1 MRIEVCH
8 WGLSNTEKTSDA
20 IRQVLG
26 LRLLT
31 WPLNA
36 RKSMKHLNVKFFSGI
51 CLLASAS
58 VWYVYRGPITPA
70 NASTPAASE
79 KASRPRGS
87 DAPVTVNVVTA
98 NKQDVPVELE
108 ASGTVVALNTVELR
122 PQTTS
127 LLKGVHI
134 KEGQFVRSGE
144 LLFTLD
150 DRNDRAN
157 LDKAHAQLARD
168 QAALSD
174 LERQYKRS
182 QELVAQKF
190 ISQGASDTLQT
201 QVEAQQALLKSDQAA
216 VQLAKIAISNGS
228 IFAPMAGRVGAI
240 NVASGSLVQPSST
253 LVSLTQ
259 INPIS
264 VSFSVPEASLQ
275 SLLGAHRRGT
285 VVVTA
290 THANADTKLAGKL
303 SFIDNA
309 VDPVAGTIRVKAQFD
324 NSDTAL
330 WPGQYV
336 NTKITVSTLKE
347 AVVVPLAALVTATS
361 GKLVY
366 AMQEDKTARPF
377 PVGLLYSFGA
387 SVVVSGLQGGEKIIV
402 EGKQNL
408 RSGSKVQEAP
418 TLADAGKEPDKKRSR
433 KETNASLGSVL

>member
-1 MRIEVCH
+1 M
-8 WGLSNTEKTSDA
+8 K
-20 IRQVLG
+20 
-26 LRLLT
+26 
-31 WPLNA
+31 PLNA
-36 RKSMKHLNVKFFSGI
+36 KIFTGI

-58 VWYVYRGPITPA
+58 VWYVYQGPITPA
-70 NASTPAASE
+70 NASIPAPAE
-79 KASRPRGS
+79 KASKPRGS
-87 DAPVTVNVVTA
+87 DAPVTVNVVSA
-98 NKQDVPVELE
+98 RKQDVPVELQ

-122 PQTTS
+122 PQTIS

-134 KEGQFVRSGE
+134 KEGQFVRAGD

-157 LDKAHAQLARD
+157 LDKANAQLARD
-168 QAALSD
+168 QASLSD

-182 QELVAQKF
+182 LDLVAQKF

-228 IFAPMAGRVGAI
+228 IVAPMAGRVGAI
-240 NVASGSLVQPSST
+240 NVTPGSLVQPSST
-253 LVSLTQ
+253 LTSLTQ

-275 SLLGAHRRGT
+275 SLLAAQRRGA
-285 VVVTA
+285 VVVKVSRANTDA
-290 THANADTKLAGKL
+290 TLAGKL

-309 VDPVAGTIRVKAQFD
+309 VDPVAGTIRVKAEFD
-324 NSDTAL
+324 NRNTDL

-336 NTKITVSTLKE
+336 NTTIAVSTLKE
-347 AVVVPLAALVTATS
+347 AVVVPLAALVTATK

-366 AMQEDKTARPF
+366 AMQEDKTAKPY
-377 PVGLLYSFGA
+377 PVELLYNFGA
-387 SVVVSGLQGGEKIIV
+387 SAVVSGLRGGEKIIV

-408 RSGSKVQEAP
+408 RTGSKVQEAS
-418 TLADAGKEPDKKRSR
+418 TLADAGKEAGKKRSH
-433 KETNASLGSVL
+433 KQADGNQGSAL

>member
-1 MRIEVCH
+1 
-8 WGLSNTEKTSDA
+8 
-20 IRQVLG
+20 
-26 LRLLT
+26 
-31 WPLNA
+31 
-36 RKSMKHLNVKFFSGI
+36 MKHLNVKIFTGI
-51 CLLASAS
+51 CLLAGAS
-58 VWYVYRGPITPA
+58 GWYVYRGPITPA
-70 NASTPAASE
+70 NASIPAASE

-98 NKQDVPVELE
+98 SKQDVPVELQ

-122 PQTTS
+122 PQTSS

-134 KEGQFVRSGE
+134 KEGQFVRAGE

-157 LDKAHAQLARD
+157 LDKANAQLARD
-168 QAALSD
+168 QASLSD

-228 IFAPMAGRVGAI
+228 ILAPMAGRVGAI

-253 LVSLTQ
+253 LASLTQ

-264 VSFSVPEASLQ
+264 VSFSVPEGSLQ
-275 SLLGAHRRGT
+275 SLLEAKRRGA
-285 VVVTA
+285 VVVKA
-290 THANADTKLAGKL
+290 SSANTDKTLDGKL

-309 VDPVAGTIRVKAQFD
+309 VDPVAGTIRVKAEFD

-336 NTKITVSTLKE
+336 NTKVTVNTLKD
-347 AVVVPLAALVTATS
+347 AVVVPLAALVTQTN
-361 GKLVY
+361 GRLVY
-366 AMQEDKTARPF
+366 AMQEDKTVKPY

-387 SVVVSGLQGGEKIIV
+387 SAVVSGLTGGEKIIV

-418 TLADAGKEPDKKRSR
+418 TLADAGKDSGKKRSR
-433 KETNASLGSVL
+433 KEGVANQGSAL